1 MKNLN
6 EDRRSEHEE
15 AYHEERKNKCEHC
28 HPQQEES
35 MSWFDNVTAQ
45 DIVHEVYKR
54 YGIDPK
60 IIYREYELEFTT
72 VYTAEEIEV
81 FMGEVAV

>member
-1 MKNLN
+1 MKKLN
-6 EDRRSEHEE
+6 EREWTSEHE

-28 HPQQEES
+28 HPEQEES
-35 MSWFDNVTAQ
+35 ISWTENVAIQELIYTA
-45 DIVHEVYKR
+45 YSK

-60 IIYREYELEFTT
+60 IIYREYELEFSS